1 MKKKLYIV
9 VMLIVSFIV
18 IQFINIES
26 HKENDR
32 SLANERVH
40 YKLTDVDGKS
50 SVYNEIFSSEIEI
63 YLNINP
69 YTSDSKKVAYFI
81 FMNGKQVVCEW
92 NDEKTSIY
100 RHEIVPNNDE
110 LIKITI
116 SDIPKGVSTFHI
128 GTVYFPDKLDFDDE
142 ELLFEQ
148 ETMLNLKSFTV
159 VNEKSKSVNDFVY
172 REEYVN
178 PTELLTTVNGDIS
191 KKYDEVLITTSNK
204 YSENKKLYYHWI
216 NDTEVKKNVR
226 FSLLLDWKQ
235 IEWPNNKEFF
245 IDTLVNPGEVVTAEL
260 DLSNFQNNGEQLSV
274 VAFLNPGVSF
284 WYVDEEDKSN
294 PIKADGDGALAF
306 STYRTILKK

>member
-18 IQFINIES
+18 IQFVNIES

-32 SLANERVH
+32 SIANERVH
-40 YKLTDVDGKS
+40 YKLTNVDGIS

-63 YLNINP
+63 YLNITP
-69 YTSDSKKVAYFI
+69 YTSDTKKVAYFI
-81 FMNGKQVVCEW
+81 FMNGKQVVCKW

-116 SDIPKGVSTFHI
+116 SDIPKGVNTFHI

-148 ETMLNLKSFTV
+148 ETILNLKSFTV
-159 VNEKSKSVNDFVY
+159 VNEKSKNVNDFVH

-204 YSENKKLYYHWI
+204 YSESKKLYYHWI
-216 NDTEVKKNVR
+216 NDTEAKKNVR

-235 IEWPNNKEFF
+235 IEWPNTKEFF
-245 IDTLVNPGEVVTAEL
+245 IDILVNPGEVITAEL
-260 DLSNFQNNGEQLSV
+260 DLSNFQNNGEQLCV

-284 WYVDEEDKSN
+284 WFVDEEDKN
-294 PIKADGDGALAF
+294 NTIKADGDGALAF
-306 STYRTILKK
+306 STYRTSLKK